1 MSEANV
7 TYGRLVHGGTTKS
20 QDQQSP
26 AERIMN
32 GNLSLARQWMSLQ
45 TTIDKGTS
53 RLNEN

>member
-1 MSEANV
+1 MSEANA

-26 AERIMN
+26 AERTTN
-32 GNLSLARQWMSLQ
+32 GNLSLAYQWMSLQ